1 MISANRPIINLDL
14 DLLRTFVAVAD
25 LNTFAA
31 AAAAVCRTQSA
42 VSQQMQRLEQLVG
55 KELFARHGRNKL
67 LTEHGIQLLGYA
79 RKILRF
85 NDEACSSLMFSN
97 LQGVLTIGASDESAD
112 TILPFL
118 LNRVSS
124 VYPKLA
130 LDVRVKRNAY
140 MAEMLE
146 SQEVDLMV
154 TTHRPSTFKALNLR
168 TSPTHWY
175 CAAEYVLQ
183 KGEPIPLVL
192 LDDPSPFRDMV
203 LATLNKADIP
213 WRLAYVASTL
223 PAVRAAVK
231 AGLGVTARPVE
242 MMSPDLR
249 VLSGVDGLPPLPDT
263 EYLLCYDPSSNNE
276 LAQVIYQAMESYNN
290 VKKYVNLLLHFCY
303 RMTKAC
309 HRSRKYSLL
318 GGGIDTNSCQNRPV
332 FFPLLHNGHDST
344 TSNFPGVVNDLGRKG
359 AKCKCCCHCVNQCE
373 ETFVKVDKR
382 L

>member
-1 MISANRPIINLDL
+1 MINANRPIMNLDL

-85 NDEACSSLMFSN
+85 NDEACISLMFSN
-97 LQGVLTIGASDESAD
+97 LQGVLTLGASDESAD

-118 LNRVSS
+118 LNRISS

-130 LDVRVKRNAY
+130 LDVSVKRNAF
-140 MAEMLE
+140 MVEMLKE
-146 SQEVDLMV
+146 NEVDLVV
-154 TTHRPSTFKALNLR
+154 TTHRPGQFDSLTLR

-203 LATLNKADIP
+203 LAALNEAGIP

-249 VLSGVDGLPPLPDT
+249 VLGQSEGLPSLPDT
-263 EYLLCYDPSSNNE
+263 EYLLCHNAASNNE
-276 LAQVIYQAMESYNN
+276 LAKVVFEAMENYHNPWQYAP
-290 VKKYVNLLLHFCY
+290 V
-303 RMTKAC
+303 TPEGGDD
-309 HRSRKYSLL
+309 SLIVE
-318 GGGIDTNSCQNRPV
+318 GD
-332 FFPLLHNGHDST
+332 F
-344 TSNFPGVVNDLGRKG
+344 
-359 AKCKCCCHCVNQCE
+359 E
-373 ETFVKVDKR
+373 
-382 L
+382 

>member
-1 MISANRPIINLDL
+1 MNLDL

-85 NDEACSSLMFSN
+85 NDEACMSLMFSN
-97 LQGVLTIGASDESAD
+97 LQGVLTLGASDESAD

-118 LNRVSS
+118 LNRISS

-130 LDVRVKRNAY
+130 LDVSVKRNAF
-140 MAEMLE
+140 MIEMLKE
-146 SQEVDLMV
+146 NEVDLVV
-154 TTHRPSTFKALNLR
+154 TTHRPGQFNCLTLR

-183 KGEPIPLVL
+183 QGEPVPLVL

-203 LATLNKADIP
+203 LAALNEANIP

-249 VLSGVDGLPPLPDT
+249 VLGKSDGLPSLPDT
-263 EYLLCYDPSSNNE
+263 EYLLCHNTSSNNE
-276 LAQVIYQAMESYNN
+276 LAKVVFEAMENYHNPWQFEH
-290 VKKYVNLLLHFCY
+290 VTHEGGDD
-303 RMTKAC
+303 
-309 HRSRKYSLL
+309 SLIVE
-318 GGGIDTNSCQNRPV
+318 GD
-332 FFPLLHNGHDST
+332 F
-344 TSNFPGVVNDLGRKG
+344 
-359 AKCKCCCHCVNQCE
+359 E
-373 ETFVKVDKR
+373 
-382 L
+382 

>member
-1 MISANRPIINLDL
+1 MNLDL

-85 NDEACSSLMFSN
+85 NDEACMSLMFSN
-97 LQGVLTIGASDESAD
+97 LQGVLTLGASDESAD

-118 LNRVSS
+118 LNRISS

-130 LDVRVKRNAY
+130 LDVSVKRNAF
-140 MAEMLE
+140 MVEMLKE
-146 SQEVDLMV
+146 NEVDLVV
-154 TTHRPSTFKALNLR
+154 TTHRPGQFDSLTLR

-203 LATLNKADIP
+203 LAALNEAGIP

-249 VLSGVDGLPPLPDT
+249 VLGQSEGLPSLPDT
-263 EYLLCYDPSSNNE
+263 EYLLCHNAASNNE
-276 LAQVIYQAMESYNN
+276 LAKVVFEAMENYHNPWHYAP
-290 VKKYVNLLLHFCY
+290 V
-303 RMTKAC
+303 TPEGGDD
-309 HRSRKYSLL
+309 SLIVE
-318 GGGIDTNSCQNRPV
+318 GD
-332 FFPLLHNGHDST
+332 F
-344 TSNFPGVVNDLGRKG
+344 
-359 AKCKCCCHCVNQCE
+359 E
-373 ETFVKVDKR
+373 
-382 L
+382 

>member
-14 DLLRTFVAVAD
+14 DLLNILAVAD

-124 VYPKLA
+124 VYPEFSA
-130 LDVRVKRNAY
+130 GCPRVKRNAY

-154 TTHRPSTFKALNLR
+154 TTHRPSAFKALNLR

-175 CAAEYVLQ
+175 CAAEYILQ
-183 KGEPIPLVL
+183 KGEQIPLVL

-223 PAVRAAVK
+223 PAIRAVK

-276 LAQVIYQAMESYNN
+276 AHQVIYQAMESYHNPWQ
-290 VKKYVNLLLHFCY
+290 YSP
-303 RMTKAC
+303 MSAPEGDD
-309 HRSRKYSLL
+309 SLL
-318 GGGIDTNSCQNRPV
+318 IERDI
-332 FFPLLHNGHDST
+332 
-344 TSNFPGVVNDLGRKG
+344 
-359 AKCKCCCHCVNQCE
+359 E
-373 ETFVKVDKR
+373 
-382 L
+382 

>member
-1 MISANRPIINLDL
+1 MNLDL

-85 NDEACSSLMFSN
+85 NDEACMSLMFSN
-97 LQGVLTIGASDESAD
+97 LQGVLTLGASDESAD

-118 LNRVSS
+118 LNRISS

-130 LDVRVKRNAY
+130 LDVSVKRNAF
-140 MAEMLE
+140 MVEMLNE
-146 SQEVDLMV
+146 HKVDLVV
-154 TTHRPSTFKALNLR
+154 TTHRPGQFDCLTLR

-183 KGEPIPLVL
+183 KGEPVPLVL

-203 LATLNKADIP
+203 LTALNEANIP

-249 VLSGVDGLPPLPDT
+249 VLGKSDGVPALPDT
-263 EYLLCYDPSSNNE
+263 EYLLCHNSSSHNE
-276 LAQVIYQAMESYNN
+276 LAKVVFEAMENYHNPWQFERVTSEGGDD
-290 VKKYVNLLLHFCY
+290 
-303 RMTKAC
+303 
-309 HRSRKYSLL
+309 SLIVE
-318 GGGIDTNSCQNRPV
+318 GD
-332 FFPLLHNGHDST
+332 F
-344 TSNFPGVVNDLGRKG
+344 
-359 AKCKCCCHCVNQCE
+359 E
-373 ETFVKVDKR
+373 
-382 L
+382 

>member
-1 MISANRPIINLDL
+1 MNLDL

-85 NDEACSSLMFSN
+85 NDEACMSLMYSN
-97 LQGVLTIGASDESAD
+97 LQGVLTLGASDESAD

-118 LNRVSS
+118 LNRISS

-130 LDVRVKRNAY
+130 LDVSVKRNAF
-140 MAEMLE
+140 MIEMLDE
-146 SQEVDLMV
+146 NKVDLVV
-154 TTHRPSTFKALNLR
+154 TTHRPGQFNCLTLR

-203 LATLNKADIP
+203 LAALNEANIP

-249 VLSGVDGLPPLPDT
+249 VLGKSDGLPALPDT
-263 EYLLCYDPSSNNE
+263 EYLLCHNTSSNNE
-276 LAQVIYQAMESYNN
+276 LAKVVFEAMENYHNPWQFEHVTSEGGDD
-290 VKKYVNLLLHFCY
+290 
-303 RMTKAC
+303 
-309 HRSRKYSLL
+309 SLIVE
-318 GGGIDTNSCQNRPV
+318 GD
-332 FFPLLHNGHDST
+332 F
-344 TSNFPGVVNDLGRKG
+344 
-359 AKCKCCCHCVNQCE
+359 E
-373 ETFVKVDKR
+373 
-382 L
+382 

>member
-1 MISANRPIINLDL
+1 MNLDL

-85 NDEACSSLMFSN
+85 NDEACMSLMFSN
-97 LQGVLTIGASDESAD
+97 LQGVLTLGASDESAD

-118 LNRVSS
+118 LNRISS

-130 LDVRVKRNAY
+130 LDVSVKRNAF
-140 MAEMLE
+140 MVEMLKE
-146 SQEVDLMV
+146 NEVDLVV
-154 TTHRPSTFKALNLR
+154 TTHRPGKFDSLTLR

-203 LATLNKADIP
+203 LAALNEAGIP

-249 VLSGVDGLPPLPDT
+249 VLGQSEGLPSLPDT
-263 EYLLCYDPSSNNE
+263 EYLLCHNAASNNE
-276 LAQVIYQAMESYNN
+276 PGKSGVRGNGKLPQSMAVRA
-290 VKKYVNLLLHFCY
+290 CY
-303 RMTKAC
+303 
-309 HRSRKYSLL
+309 SR
-318 GGGIDTNSCQNRPV
+318 RR
-332 FFPLLHNGHDST
+332 
-344 TSNFPGVVNDLGRKG
+344 GRLPDRGKG
-359 AKCKCCCHCVNQCE
+359 
-373 ETFVKVDKR
+373 F
-382 L
+382 

>member
-1 MISANRPIINLDL
+1 MNLDL

-85 NDEACSSLMFSN
+85 NDEACMSLMFSN
-97 LQGVLTIGASDESAD
+97 LQGVLTLGASDESAD

-118 LNRVSS
+118 LNRISS

-130 LDVRVKRNAY
+130 LDVSVKRNAF
-140 MAEMLE
+140 MVEMLKE
-146 SQEVDLMV
+146 NEVDLVV
-154 TTHRPSTFKALNLR
+154 TTHRPGQYDCLTLR

-203 LATLNKADIP
+203 LTALNEASIP

-249 VLSGVDGLPPLPDT
+249 VLGQSEGLPALSDT
-263 EYLLCYDPSSNNE
+263 EYLLCHNAASNNE
-276 LAQVIYQAMESYNN
+276 LAKVVFEAMENYHNPWQYAP
-290 VKKYVNLLLHFCY
+290 V
-303 RMTKAC
+303 TPEGGDD
-309 HRSRKYSLL
+309 SL
-318 GGGIDTNSCQNRPV
+318 IVERD
-332 FFPLLHNGHDST
+332 F
-344 TSNFPGVVNDLGRKG
+344 
-359 AKCKCCCHCVNQCE
+359 E
-373 ETFVKVDKR
+373 
-382 L
+382 

>member
-1 MISANRPIINLDL
+1 MINANRPILNLDL

-85 NDEACSSLMFSN
+85 NDEACMSLMFSN
-97 LQGVLTIGASDESAD
+97 LQGVLTLGASDESAD

-118 LNRVSS
+118 LNRISS

-130 LDVRVKRNAY
+130 LDVSVKRNAF
-140 MAEMLE
+140 MVEMLKE
-146 SQEVDLMV
+146 NEVDLVV
-154 TTHRPSTFKALNLR
+154 TTHRPGQYDCLTLR

-203 LATLNKADIP
+203 LTALNEASIP

-249 VLSGVDGLPPLPDT
+249 VLGQSEGLPSLPDT
-263 EYLLCYDPSSNNE
+263 EYLLCHNAASNNE
-276 LAQVIYQAMESYNN
+276 LAKVVFEAMENYHNPWQYAP
-290 VKKYVNLLLHFCY
+290 V
-303 RMTKAC
+303 TPEGGDD
-309 HRSRKYSLL
+309 SL
-318 GGGIDTNSCQNRPV
+318 IVERD
-332 FFPLLHNGHDST
+332 F
-344 TSNFPGVVNDLGRKG
+344 
-359 AKCKCCCHCVNQCE
+359 E
-373 ETFVKVDKR
+373 
-382 L
+382 

>member
-1 MISANRPIINLDL
+1 MISANRLIINLDL

-249 VLSGVDGLPPLPDT
+249 VLSGSSFSSLVRPEPIMSKPPVLRYWSMMSAVNSI
-263 EYLLCYDPSSNNE
+263 YLWSTSPPGPKIKPYNLLSGFSLLIPSNNP
-276 LAQVIYQAMESYNN
+276 Q
-290 VKKYVNLLLHFCY
+290 
-303 RMTKAC
+303 MTLCPPGAWPPE
-309 HRSRKYSLL
+309 RITPTL
-318 GGGIDTNSCQNRPV
+318 
-332 FFPLLHNGHDST
+332 NG
-344 TSNFPGVVNDLGRKG
+344 
-359 AKCKCCCHCVNQCE
+359 A
-373 ETFVKVDKR
+373 
-382 L
+382 

>member
-1 MISANRPIINLDL
+1 MNLDL

-85 NDEACSSLMFSN
+85 NDEACMSLMFSN
-97 LQGVLTIGASDESAD
+97 LQGVLTLGASDESAD

-118 LNRVSS
+118 LNRISS

-130 LDVRVKRNAY
+130 LDVSVKRNAF
-140 MAEMLE
+140 MIEMLKE
-146 SQEVDLMV
+146 NEVDLVV
-154 TTHRPSTFKALNLR
+154 TTHRPGQFNCLTLR

-183 KGEPIPLVL
+183 QGEPIPLVL

-203 LATLNKADIP
+203 LSALNEANIP

-249 VLSGVDGLPPLPDT
+249 VLGKSDGLPVLPDT
-263 EYLLCYDPSSNNE
+263 EYLLCHNTSSNNE
-276 LAQVIYQAMESYNN
+276 LAKVVFEAMENYHNPWQFEH
-290 VKKYVNLLLHFCY
+290 VTHEGGDD
-303 RMTKAC
+303 
-309 HRSRKYSLL
+309 SLIVE
-318 GGGIDTNSCQNRPV
+318 GD
-332 FFPLLHNGHDST
+332 F
-344 TSNFPGVVNDLGRKG
+344 
-359 AKCKCCCHCVNQCE
+359 E
-373 ETFVKVDKR
+373 
-382 L
+382 

>member
-1 MISANRPIINLDL
+1 MNLDL

-85 NDEACSSLMFSN
+85 NDEACMSLMFSN
-97 LQGVLTIGASDESAD
+97 LQGVLTLGASDESAD

-118 LNRVSS
+118 LNRISS

-130 LDVRVKRNAY
+130 LDVSVKRNAF
-140 MAEMLE
+140 MVEMLNE
-146 SQEVDLMV
+146 HKVDLVV
-154 TTHRPSTFKALNLR
+154 TTHRPGQFDCLTLR

-183 KGEPIPLVL
+183 KGEPVPLVL

-203 LATLNKADIP
+203 LTALNEANIP

-249 VLSGVDGLPPLPDT
+249 VLGKSDGLPALPDT
-263 EYLLCYDPSSNNE
+263 EYLLCHNSSSHNE
-276 LAQVIYQAMESYNN
+276 LAKVVFEAMENYHNSWQFER
-290 VKKYVNLLLHFCY
+290 V
-303 RMTKAC
+303 T
-309 HRSRKYSLL
+309 SEGGDDSLIVE
-318 GGGIDTNSCQNRPV
+318 GD
-332 FFPLLHNGHDST
+332 F
-344 TSNFPGVVNDLGRKG
+344 
-359 AKCKCCCHCVNQCE
+359 E
-373 ETFVKVDKR
+373 
-382 L
+382 

>member
-1 MISANRPIINLDL
+1 MNLDL

-85 NDEACSSLMFSN
+85 NDEACMSLMFSN
-97 LQGVLTIGASDESAD
+97 LQGVLTLGASDESAD

-118 LNRVSS
+118 LNRISS

-130 LDVRVKRNAY
+130 LDVSVKRNAF
-140 MAEMLE
+140 MVEMLNE
-146 SQEVDLMV
+146 NKVDLVV
-154 TTHRPSTFKALNLR
+154 TTHRPGQFDCLTLR

-183 KGEPIPLVL
+183 KGEPVPLVL

-203 LATLNKADIP
+203 LTALNEANIP

-223 PAVRAAVK
+223 PEVRAAVK

-249 VLSGVDGLPPLPDT
+249 VLGKSDGLPALPDT
-263 EYLLCYDPSSNNE
+263 EYLLCHNSSSHNE
-276 LAQVIYQAMESYNN
+276 LAKVVFEAMENYHNPWQFERVTSEGGDD
-290 VKKYVNLLLHFCY
+290 
-303 RMTKAC
+303 
-309 HRSRKYSLL
+309 SLIVE
-318 GGGIDTNSCQNRPV
+318 GD
-332 FFPLLHNGHDST
+332 F
-344 TSNFPGVVNDLGRKG
+344 
-359 AKCKCCCHCVNQCE
+359 E
-373 ETFVKVDKR
+373 
-382 L
+382 

>member
-1 MISANRPIINLDL
+1 MNIANRPILNLDL

-85 NDEACSSLMFSN
+85 NDEACTSLMFSN
-97 LQGVLTIGASDESAD
+97 LQGVLTLGASDESAD

-118 LNRVSS
+118 LNRISS

-130 LDVRVKRNAY
+130 LDVRVKRNAF
-140 MAEMLE
+140 MVDMLQE
-146 SQEVDLMV
+146 QEVDLVV
-154 TTHRPSTFKALNLR
+154 TTHRAGQFDCLTLR

-175 CAAEYVLQ
+175 CAAEFVLQ
-183 KGEPIPLVL
+183 RGEPVPLVL
-192 LDDPSPFRDMV
+192 LDDPSPFRDIV
-203 LATLNKADIP
+203 LSTLTAANIP

-249 VLSGVDGLPPLPDT
+249 VLGKADGLPQLPDT
-263 EYLLCYDPSSNNE
+263 EYMLCHNPLSNNE
-276 LAQVIYQAMESYNN
+276 LAQTIFTAMDNYHNPWQYNN
-290 VKKYVNLLLHFCY
+290 V
-303 RMTKAC
+303 TPE
-309 HRSRKYSLL
+309 
-318 GGGIDTNSCQNRPV
+318 GGG
-332 FFPLLHNGHDST
+332 DSLVT
-344 TSNFPGVVNDLGRKG
+344 ERDF
-359 AKCKCCCHCVNQCE
+359 E
-373 ETFVKVDKR
+373 
-382 L
+382 

>member
-1 MISANRPIINLDL
+1 MINANRPIMNLDL

-85 NDEACSSLMFSN
+85 NDEACMSLMFSN
-97 LQGVLTIGASDESAD
+97 LQGVLTLGASDESAD

-118 LNRVSS
+118 LNRISS

-130 LDVRVKRNAY
+130 LDVSVKRNAF
-140 MAEMLE
+140 MVEMLNE
-146 SQEVDLMV
+146 NKVDLVV
-154 TTHRPSTFKALNLR
+154 TTHRPGQFDCLTLR

-183 KGEPIPLVL
+183 KGEPVPLVL

-203 LATLNKADIP
+203 LRALNEANIP

-249 VLSGVDGLPPLPDT
+249 VLGKSDGLPALPDT
-263 EYLLCYDPSSNNE
+263 EYLLCHNSSSHNE
-276 LAQVIYQAMESYNN
+276 LAKVVFEAMENYHNPWQFERVTSEGGDD
-290 VKKYVNLLLHFCY
+290 
-303 RMTKAC
+303 
-309 HRSRKYSLL
+309 SLIVE
-318 GGGIDTNSCQNRPV
+318 GD
-332 FFPLLHNGHDST
+332 F
-344 TSNFPGVVNDLGRKG
+344 
-359 AKCKCCCHCVNQCE
+359 E
-373 ETFVKVDKR
+373 
-382 L
+382 

>member
-1 MISANRPIINLDL
+1 MNLDL

-85 NDEACSSLMFSN
+85 NDEACMSLMFSN
-97 LQGVLTIGASDESAD
+97 LQGVLTLGASDESAD

-118 LNRVSS
+118 LNRISS

-130 LDVRVKRNAY
+130 LDVSVKRNAF
-140 MAEMLE
+140 MIEMLKE
-146 SQEVDLMV
+146 NEVDLVV
-154 TTHRPSTFKALNLR
+154 TTHRPGQFNCLTLR

-183 KGEPIPLVL
+183 QGEPVPLVL

-203 LATLNKADIP
+203 LAALNEANIP

-249 VLSGVDGLPPLPDT
+249 VLGKSDGLPPLPDT
-263 EYLLCYDPSSNNE
+263 EYLLCHNTSSNNE
-276 LAQVIYQAMESYNN
+276 LAKVVFEAMENYHNPWQFEH
-290 VKKYVNLLLHFCY
+290 VTHEGGDD
-303 RMTKAC
+303 
-309 HRSRKYSLL
+309 SLIVE
-318 GGGIDTNSCQNRPV
+318 GD
-332 FFPLLHNGHDST
+332 F
-344 TSNFPGVVNDLGRKG
+344 
-359 AKCKCCCHCVNQCE
+359 E
-373 ETFVKVDKR
+373 
-382 L
+382 

>member
-1 MISANRPIINLDL
+1 MNLDL

-85 NDEACSSLMFSN
+85 NDEACMSLMFSN
-97 LQGVLTIGASDESAD
+97 LQGVLTLGASDESAD

-118 LNRVSS
+118 LNRISS

-130 LDVRVKRNAY
+130 LDVSVKRNAF
-140 MAEMLE
+140 MIEMLKE
-146 SQEVDLMV
+146 NEVDLVV
-154 TTHRPSTFKALNLR
+154 TTHRPGQFNCLTLR

-183 KGEPIPLVL
+183 QGEPVPLVL

-203 LATLNKADIP
+203 LAALNEANIP

-249 VLSGVDGLPPLPDT
+249 VLGKSVGLPPLPDT
-263 EYLLCYDPSSNNE
+263 EYLLCHNTSSNNE
-276 LAQVIYQAMESYNN
+276 LAKVVFEAMENYHNPWQFEH
-290 VKKYVNLLLHFCY
+290 VTHEGGDD
-303 RMTKAC
+303 
-309 HRSRKYSLL
+309 SLIVE
-318 GGGIDTNSCQNRPV
+318 GD
-332 FFPLLHNGHDST
+332 F
-344 TSNFPGVVNDLGRKG
+344 
-359 AKCKCCCHCVNQCE
+359 E
-373 ETFVKVDKR
+373 
-382 L
+382 

>member
-1 MISANRPIINLDL
+1 MNLDL

-85 NDEACSSLMFSN
+85 NDEACMSLMFSN
-97 LQGVLTIGASDESAD
+97 LQGVLTLGASDESAD

-118 LNRVSS
+118 LNRISS

-130 LDVRVKRNAY
+130 LDVSVKRNAF
-140 MAEMLE
+140 MVEMLKE
-146 SQEVDLMV
+146 NEVDLVV
-154 TTHRPSTFKALNLR
+154 TTHRPGQFDSLTLR

-203 LATLNKADIP
+203 LAALNEAGIP

-249 VLSGVDGLPPLPDT
+249 VLGQSEGLPSLPDT
-263 EYLLCYDPSSNNE
+263 EYLLCHNAASNNE
-276 LAQVIYQAMESYNN
+276 LAKVVFEAMENYHNPWQ
-290 VKKYVNLLLHFCY
+290 YGLLLP
-303 RMTKAC
+303 KE
-309 HRSRKYSLL
+309 
-318 GGGIDTNSCQNRPV
+318 G
-332 FFPLLHNGHDST
+332 T
-344 TSNFPGVVNDLGRKG
+344 TP
-359 AKCKCCCHCVNQCE
+359 
-373 ETFVKVDKR
+373 
-382 L
+382 

>member
-1 MISANRPIINLDL
+1 MINANRPIMNLDL

-85 NDEACSSLMFSN
+85 NDEACMSLMFSN
-97 LQGVLTIGASDESAD
+97 LQGVLTLGASDESAD

-118 LNRVSS
+118 LNRISS

-130 LDVRVKRNAY
+130 LDVSVKRNAF
-140 MAEMLE
+140 MVEMLKE
-146 SQEVDLMV
+146 NEVDLVV
-154 TTHRPSTFKALNLR
+154 TTHRPGQFESLTLR

-203 LATLNKADIP
+203 LAALNEAGIP

-249 VLSGVDGLPPLPDT
+249 VLGQSEGLPSLPDT
-263 EYLLCYDPSSNNE
+263 EYLLCHNAASNNE
-276 LAQVIYQAMESYNN
+276 LAKVVFEAMENYHNPWQYAP
-290 VKKYVNLLLHFCY
+290 V
-303 RMTKAC
+303 TPEGGDD
-309 HRSRKYSLL
+309 SLIVE
-318 GGGIDTNSCQNRPV
+318 GD
-332 FFPLLHNGHDST
+332 F
-344 TSNFPGVVNDLGRKG
+344 
-359 AKCKCCCHCVNQCE
+359 E
-373 ETFVKVDKR
+373 
-382 L
+382 

>member
-1 MISANRPIINLDL
+1 MINANRPIMNLDL

-85 NDEACSSLMFSN
+85 NDEACMSLMFSN
-97 LQGVLTIGASDESAD
+97 LQGVLTLGASDESAD

-118 LNRVSS
+118 LNRISS

-130 LDVRVKRNAY
+130 LDVSVKRNAF
-140 MAEMLE
+140 MVEMLKE
-146 SQEVDLMV
+146 NEVDLVV
-154 TTHRPSTFKALNLR
+154 TTHRPGQFDSLTLR

-203 LATLNKADIP
+203 LAALNEASIP

-249 VLSGVDGLPPLPDT
+249 VLGQSEGLPSLPDT
-263 EYLLCYDPSSNNE
+263 EYLLCHNAASNNE
-276 LAQVIYQAMESYNN
+276 LAKVVFEAMENYHNPWQYAP
-290 VKKYVNLLLHFCY
+290 V
-303 RMTKAC
+303 TPEGGDD
-309 HRSRKYSLL
+309 SLIVE
-318 GGGIDTNSCQNRPV
+318 GD
-332 FFPLLHNGHDST
+332 F
-344 TSNFPGVVNDLGRKG
+344 
-359 AKCKCCCHCVNQCE
+359 E
-373 ETFVKVDKR
+373 
-382 L
+382 

>member
-1 MISANRPIINLDL
+1 MNLDL

-85 NDEACSSLMFSN
+85 NDVACMSLMFSN
-97 LQGVLTIGASDESAD
+97 LQGVLTLGASDESAD

-118 LNRVSS
+118 LNRISS

-130 LDVRVKRNAY
+130 LDVSVKRNAF
-140 MAEMLE
+140 MVEMLTE
-146 SQEVDLMV
+146 NEVDLVV
-154 TTHRPSTFKALNLR
+154 TTHRPGQFDSLTLR

-203 LATLNKADIP
+203 LAALNEASIP

-249 VLSGVDGLPPLPDT
+249 VLGQSEGLPSLPDT
-263 EYLLCYDPSSNNE
+263 EYLLCHNAASNNE
-276 LAQVIYQAMESYNN
+276 LAKVVFEAMENYHNPWQYAP
-290 VKKYVNLLLHFCY
+290 V
-303 RMTKAC
+303 TPEGGDD
-309 HRSRKYSLL
+309 SLIVE
-318 GGGIDTNSCQNRPV
+318 GD
-332 FFPLLHNGHDST
+332 F
-344 TSNFPGVVNDLGRKG
+344 
-359 AKCKCCCHCVNQCE
+359 E
-373 ETFVKVDKR
+373 
-382 L
+382 

>member
-1 MISANRPIINLDL
+1 MNLDL

-85 NDEACSSLMFSN
+85 NDEACMSLMFSN
-97 LQGVLTIGASDESAD
+97 LQGVLTLGASDESAD

-118 LNRVSS
+118 LNRISS

-130 LDVRVKRNAY
+130 LDVSVKRNAF
-140 MAEMLE
+140 MVEMLKE
-146 SQEVDLMV
+146 NEVDLVV
-154 TTHRPSTFKALNLR
+154 TTHRPGQFDSLTLR

-203 LATLNKADIP
+203 LAALNEAGIP

-249 VLSGVDGLPPLPDT
+249 VLGQSEGLPSLPDT
-263 EYLLCYDPSSNNE
+263 EYLLCHNAASNNE
-276 LAQVIYQAMESYNN
+276 LAKVVFEAMENYNN
-290 VKKYVNLLLHFCY
+290 PWQYAPV
-303 RMTKAC
+303 TPEGGDD
-309 HRSRKYSLL
+309 SLIVE
-318 GGGIDTNSCQNRPV
+318 GD
-332 FFPLLHNGHDST
+332 F
-344 TSNFPGVVNDLGRKG
+344 
-359 AKCKCCCHCVNQCE
+359 E
-373 ETFVKVDKR
+373 
-382 L
+382 

>member
-1 MISANRPIINLDL
+1 MNLDL

-85 NDEACSSLMFSN
+85 NDEACMSLMFSN
-97 LQGVLTIGASDESAD
+97 LQGVLTLGASDESAD

-118 LNRVSS
+118 LNRISS

-130 LDVRVKRNAY
+130 LDVSVKRNAF
-140 MAEMLE
+140 MVEMLTE
-146 SQEVDLMV
+146 NEVDLVV
-154 TTHRPSTFKALNLR
+154 TTHRPGQFDSLTLR

-203 LATLNKADIP
+203 LAALNEAGIP

-249 VLSGVDGLPPLPDT
+249 VLGQSEGLPSLPDT
-263 EYLLCYDPSSNNE
+263 EYLLCHNAASNNE
-276 LAQVIYQAMESYNN
+276 LAKVVFEAMENYHNPWQYAP
-290 VKKYVNLLLHFCY
+290 V
-303 RMTKAC
+303 TPEGGDD
-309 HRSRKYSLL
+309 SLIVE
-318 GGGIDTNSCQNRPV
+318 GD
-332 FFPLLHNGHDST
+332 F
-344 TSNFPGVVNDLGRKG
+344 
-359 AKCKCCCHCVNQCE
+359 E
-373 ETFVKVDKR
+373 
-382 L
+382 

>member
-1 MISANRPIINLDL
+1 MNLDL

-85 NDEACSSLMFSN
+85 NDEACMSLMFRN
-97 LQGVLTIGASDESAD
+97 LQGVLTLGASDESAD

-118 LNRVSS
+118 LNRISS

-130 LDVRVKRNAY
+130 LDVSVKRNAF
-140 MAEMLE
+140 MVEMLKE
-146 SQEVDLMV
+146 NEVDLVV
-154 TTHRPSTFKALNLR
+154 TTHRPGQFDSLTLR

-203 LATLNKADIP
+203 LAALNEAGIP

-249 VLSGVDGLPPLPDT
+249 VLGQSEGLPSLPDT
-263 EYLLCYDPSSNNE
+263 EYLLCHNAASNNE
-276 LAQVIYQAMESYNN
+276 LAKVVFEAMENYHNPWQYAP
-290 VKKYVNLLLHFCY
+290 V
-303 RMTKAC
+303 TPEGGDD
-309 HRSRKYSLL
+309 SLIVE
-318 GGGIDTNSCQNRPV
+318 GD
-332 FFPLLHNGHDST
+332 F
-344 TSNFPGVVNDLGRKG
+344 
-359 AKCKCCCHCVNQCE
+359 E
-373 ETFVKVDKR
+373 
-382 L
+382 

>member
-1 MISANRPIINLDL
+1 MNLDL

-85 NDEACSSLMFSN
+85 NDEACMSLMFSN
-97 LQGVLTIGASDESAD
+97 LQGVLTLGASDESAD

-118 LNRVSS
+118 LNRISS

-130 LDVRVKRNAY
+130 LDVSVKRNAF
-140 MAEMLE
+140 MVEMLNE
-146 SQEVDLMV
+146 NKVDLVV
-154 TTHRPSTFKALNLR
+154 TTHRPGQFDCLTLR

-183 KGEPIPLVL
+183 KGEPVPLVL

-203 LATLNKADIP
+203 LTELNEANIP

-249 VLSGVDGLPPLPDT
+249 VLGKSDGLPALPDT
-263 EYLLCYDPSSNNE
+263 EYLLCHNSSSHNE
-276 LAQVIYQAMESYNN
+276 LAKVVFEAMENYHNPWQFERVTSEGGDD
-290 VKKYVNLLLHFCY
+290 
-303 RMTKAC
+303 
-309 HRSRKYSLL
+309 SLIVE
-318 GGGIDTNSCQNRPV
+318 GD
-332 FFPLLHNGHDST
+332 F
-344 TSNFPGVVNDLGRKG
+344 
-359 AKCKCCCHCVNQCE
+359 E
-373 ETFVKVDKR
+373 
-382 L
+382 

>member
-183 KGEPIPLVL
+183 KGEP
-192 LDDPSPFRDMV
+192 
-203 LATLNKADIP
+203 
-213 WRLAYVASTL
+213 
-223 PAVRAAVK
+223 
-231 AGLGVTARPVE
+231 
-242 MMSPDLR
+242 
-249 VLSGVDGLPPLPDT
+249 
-263 EYLLCYDPSSNNE
+263 
-276 LAQVIYQAMESYNN
+276 
-290 VKKYVNLLLHFCY
+290 
-303 RMTKAC
+303 
-309 HRSRKYSLL
+309 
-318 GGGIDTNSCQNRPV
+318 
-332 FFPLLHNGHDST
+332 
-344 TSNFPGVVNDLGRKG
+344 
-359 AKCKCCCHCVNQCE
+359 
-373 ETFVKVDKR
+373 
-382 L
+382 

>member
-1 MISANRPIINLDL
+1 MNLDL

-85 NDEACSSLMFSN
+85 NDEACMSLMFSN
-97 LQGVLTIGASDESAD
+97 LQGVLTLGASDESAD

-118 LNRVSS
+118 LNRISS
-124 VYPKLA
+124 VYPKFA
-130 LDVRVKRNAY
+130 LDVSVKRNAF
-140 MAEMLE
+140 MVEMLKE
-146 SQEVDLMV
+146 NEVDLVV
-154 TTHRPSTFKALNLR
+154 TTHRPGQYDCLTLR

-203 LATLNKADIP
+203 LTALNEASIP

-249 VLSGVDGLPPLPDT
+249 VLGQSEGLPSLPDT
-263 EYLLCYDPSSNNE
+263 EYLLCHNAASNNE
-276 LAQVIYQAMESYNN
+276 LAKVVFEAMENYHNPWQYAP
-290 VKKYVNLLLHFCY
+290 V
-303 RMTKAC
+303 TPEGGDD
-309 HRSRKYSLL
+309 SL
-318 GGGIDTNSCQNRPV
+318 IVERD
-332 FFPLLHNGHDST
+332 F
-344 TSNFPGVVNDLGRKG
+344 
-359 AKCKCCCHCVNQCE
+359 E
-373 ETFVKVDKR
+373 
-382 L
+382 

>member
-1 MISANRPIINLDL
+1 MINANRPIMNLDL

-85 NDEACSSLMFSN
+85 NDEACMSLMFSN
-97 LQGVLTIGASDESAD
+97 LQGVLTLGASDESAD

-118 LNRVSS
+118 LNRISS

-130 LDVRVKRNAY
+130 LDVSVKRNAF
-140 MAEMLE
+140 MIEMLKE
-146 SQEVDLMV
+146 NEVDLVV
-154 TTHRPSTFKALNLR
+154 TTHRPGQFNCLTLR

-183 KGEPIPLVL
+183 QGEPVPLVL

-203 LATLNKADIP
+203 LAALNEANIP

-249 VLSGVDGLPPLPDT
+249 VLGKSDGLPLLPDT
-263 EYLLCYDPSSNNE
+263 EYLLCHNTSSNNE
-276 LAQVIYQAMESYNN
+276 LAKVVFEAMENYHNPWQFEH
-290 VKKYVNLLLHFCY
+290 VTHEGGDD
-303 RMTKAC
+303 
-309 HRSRKYSLL
+309 SLIVE
-318 GGGIDTNSCQNRPV
+318 GD
-332 FFPLLHNGHDST
+332 F
-344 TSNFPGVVNDLGRKG
+344 
-359 AKCKCCCHCVNQCE
+359 E
-373 ETFVKVDKR
+373 
-382 L
+382 

>member
-1 MISANRPIINLDL
+1 MNLDL

-85 NDEACSSLMFSN
+85 NDEACMSLMFSN
-97 LQGVLTIGASDESAD
+97 LQGVLTLGASDESAD

-118 LNRVSS
+118 LNRISS

-130 LDVRVKRNAY
+130 LDVSVKRNAF
-140 MAEMLE
+140 MVEMLNE
-146 SQEVDLMV
+146 HKVDLVV
-154 TTHRPSTFKALNLR
+154 TTHRPGQFDCLTLR

-183 KGEPIPLVL
+183 KGEPVPLVL

-203 LATLNKADIP
+203 LTALNEANIP

-249 VLSGVDGLPPLPDT
+249 VLGKSDGLPALPDT
-263 EYLLCYDPSSNNE
+263 EYLLCHNSSSHNE
-276 LAQVIYQAMESYNN
+276 LAKVVFEAMENYHNPWQFECVTSEGGDD
-290 VKKYVNLLLHFCY
+290 
-303 RMTKAC
+303 
-309 HRSRKYSLL
+309 SLIVE
-318 GGGIDTNSCQNRPV
+318 GD
-332 FFPLLHNGHDST
+332 F
-344 TSNFPGVVNDLGRKG
+344 
-359 AKCKCCCHCVNQCE
+359 E
-373 ETFVKVDKR
+373 
-382 L
+382 

>member
-1 MISANRPIINLDL
+1 MINANRPILNLDL

-85 NDEACSSLMFSN
+85 NDEACMSLMFSN
-97 LQGVLTIGASDESAD
+97 LQGVLTLGASDESAD

-118 LNRVSS
+118 LNRISS

-130 LDVRVKRNAY
+130 LDVSVKRNAF
-140 MAEMLE
+140 MIDMLKDH
-146 SQEVDLMV
+146 EVDLVV
-154 TTHRPSTFKALNLR
+154 TTHCPGQFDCLTLR

-203 LATLNKADIP
+203 LSALNEANIP

-249 VLSGVDGLPPLPDT
+249 VLGKSNGLPALPDT
-263 EYLLCYDPSSNNE
+263 EYLLCHNSSSNNE
-276 LAQVIYQAMESYNN
+276 LAKIVFEAMVNYHNPWQFEN
-290 VKKYVNLLLHFCY
+290 V
-303 RMTKAC
+303 TPE
-309 HRSRKYSLL
+309 
-318 GGGIDTNSCQNRPV
+318 GGG
-332 FFPLLHNGHDST
+332 DSL
-344 TSNFPGVVNDLGRKG
+344 VVEGDF
-359 AKCKCCCHCVNQCE
+359 E
-373 ETFVKVDKR
+373 
-382 L
+382 

>member
-1 MISANRPIINLDL
+1 MINANRPIMNLDL

-85 NDEACSSLMFSN
+85 NDEACMSLMFSN
-97 LQGVLTIGASDESAD
+97 LQGVLTLGASDESAD

-118 LNRVSS
+118 LNRISS

-130 LDVRVKRNAY
+130 LDVSVKRNAF
-140 MAEMLE
+140 MVEMLNE
-146 SQEVDLMV
+146 NKVDLVV
-154 TTHRPSTFKALNLR
+154 TTHRPGQFDCLTLR

-183 KGEPIPLVL
+183 KGEPVPLVL

-203 LATLNKADIP
+203 LTALNEANIP

-249 VLSGVDGLPPLPDT
+249 VLGKSDGLPALPDT
-263 EYLLCYDPSSNNE
+263 EYLLCHNSSSHNE
-276 LAQVIYQAMESYNN
+276 LAKVVFEAMENYHNPWQFERVTSEGGDD
-290 VKKYVNLLLHFCY
+290 
-303 RMTKAC
+303 
-309 HRSRKYSLL
+309 SLIFE
-318 GGGIDTNSCQNRPV
+318 GD
-332 FFPLLHNGHDST
+332 F
-344 TSNFPGVVNDLGRKG
+344 
-359 AKCKCCCHCVNQCE
+359 E
-373 ETFVKVDKR
+373 
-382 L
+382 

>member
-1 MISANRPIINLDL
+1 MNLDL

-85 NDEACSSLMFSN
+85 NDEACMSLMFSN
-97 LQGVLTIGASDESAD
+97 LQGVLTLGASDESAD

-118 LNRVSS
+118 LNRISS

-130 LDVRVKRNAY
+130 LDVSVKRNAF
-140 MAEMLE
+140 MVEMLNE
-146 SQEVDLMV
+146 NKVDLVV
-154 TTHRPSTFKALNLR
+154 TTHRPGQFDCLTLR
-168 TSPTHWY
+168 RSPTHWY

-183 KGEPIPLVL
+183 KGEPVPLVL

-203 LATLNKADIP
+203 LTALNEANIP

-249 VLSGVDGLPPLPDT
+249 VLGKSDGLPALPDT
-263 EYLLCYDPSSNNE
+263 EYLLCHNSSSHNE
-276 LAQVIYQAMESYNN
+276 LAKVVFEAMENYHNPWQYEHVTSEGGDD
-290 VKKYVNLLLHFCY
+290 
-303 RMTKAC
+303 
-309 HRSRKYSLL
+309 SLIVE
-318 GGGIDTNSCQNRPV
+318 GD
-332 FFPLLHNGHDST
+332 F
-344 TSNFPGVVNDLGRKG
+344 
-359 AKCKCCCHCVNQCE
+359 E
-373 ETFVKVDKR
+373 
-382 L
+382 